1 MIKFLFV
8 GDVGFI
14 FISIL
19 FKIILKDVC
28 VRFIV
33 LVIYYLNQMTLIYKI
48 QDKLRLPS
56 STDIYL
62 LTEFIGKNEAGEKCL
77 LD

>member
-1 MIKFLFV
+1 ML
-8 GDVGFI
+8 GFI

-48 QDKLRLPS
+48 SYVYRVALIS
-56 STDIYL
+56 IL

>member
-1 MIKFLFV
+1 MCKVYCSSYL
-8 GDVGFI
+8 
-14 FISIL
+14 L
-19 FKIILKDVC
+19 LKSND
-28 VRFIV
+28 FN
-33 LVIYYLNQMTLIYKI
+33 L

-77 LD
+77 LDWVS

>member
-1 MIKFLFV
+1 ML
-8 GDVGFI
+8 GFI

-48 QDKLRLPS
+48 SYVYRS

>member
-1 MIKFLFV
+1 LLYGVYSSLLIKFLFV

-48 QDKLRLPS
+48 SYVYRVALIS
-56 STDIYL
+56 IY
-62 LTEFIGKNEAGEKCL
+62 
-77 LD
+77 

>member
-1 MIKFLFV
+1 
-8 GDVGFI
+8 
-14 FISIL
+14 
-19 FKIILKDVC
+19 
-28 VRFIV
+28 
-33 LVIYYLNQMTLIYKI
+33 MTLIYKI

>member
-33 LVIYYLNQMTLIYKI
+33 LVIYYLNQMTL
-48 QDKLRLPS
+48 DKLRLPS